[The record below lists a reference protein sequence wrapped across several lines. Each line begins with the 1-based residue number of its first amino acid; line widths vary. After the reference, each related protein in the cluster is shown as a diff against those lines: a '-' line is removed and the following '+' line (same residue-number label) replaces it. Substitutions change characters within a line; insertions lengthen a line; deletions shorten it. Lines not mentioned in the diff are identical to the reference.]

1 MRVLAFDPGADRM
14 GYALLETGPKEV
26 MSGHEAHPPSG
37 IKGVEKLEGETYQDH
52 RIRIIEFW
60 AHTANEFV
68 KIFQPDIIVNE
79 IVPPTGGNI
88 GNLIHRQK
96 AMTAITAV
104 QVVAIQSGIEIK
116 QIAASTVK
124 KHIGGT
130 GKATKVAVRNGVI
143 ELIPSTERFKPEW
156 KTVFDHSDAFAVGLT
171 ALGYKIESKRTK
183 RANSKA

>member
-1 MRVLAFDPGADRM
+1 M

-26 MSGHEAHPPSG
+26 VSGIEVCPPSG
-37 IKGVEKLEGETYQDH
+37 IKGVEKIEGETYQDH
-52 RIRIIEFW
+52 KLRIIEFW

-68 KIFQPDIIVNE
+68 KIFKPDIIANE

-104 QVVAIQSGIEIK
+104 QVVAIQSGIQIK
-116 QIAASTVK
+116 QIAASTIK
-124 KHIGGT
+124 KNIGGS

-143 ELIPSTERFKPEW
+143 ELLPSTERFKPEW
-156 KTVFDHSDAFAVGLT
+156 KKVFDHSDAFAVGLT
-171 ALGYKIESKRTK
+171 ALGYKIEKRTK
-183 RANSKA
+183 

>member
-1 MRVLAFDPGADRM
+1 VRVLAFDPGADRM

-26 MSGHEAHPPSG
+26 FSGDESFLTSG
-37 IKGVEKLEGETYQDH
+37 IKGVLKNDGETYQDH
-52 RIRIIEFW
+52 KLRIIEYW
-60 AHTANEFV
+60 AHTANDLIKLF
-68 KIFQPDIIVNE
+68 KPDIIANE

-124 KHIGGT
+124 KNIGGS

-143 ELIPSTERFKPEW
+143 ELLPSTERFKPEW
-156 KTVFDHSDAFAVGLT
+156 KKVFDHCDAFAVGLT
-171 ALGYKIESKRTK
+171 ALGYKIEKRTK
-183 RANSKA
+183 